1 MPFSDVL
8 SAWRQWKAWMPLP
21 QPQVGEASRTECWLV
36 TDLSAGAAALGVVT
50 EGEVQSSG
58 HLGWSA
64 ALQKGFLLWMGRVT
78 ENCQRSLISHT
89 LCWSEQVT
97 VKPYKQ
103 DLSVSCSVLFESL
116 RSQNKLDSFPLTTL
130 SMGFSRQEYWSGL
143 SIPFSGGSSRPRNRT
158 WVSPIA
164 GGFFTL

>member
-78 ENCQRSLISHT
+78 ENCQRSLISHA
-89 LCWSEQVT
+89 LCWS
-97 VKPYKQ
+97 
-103 DLSVSCSVLFESL
+103 
-116 RSQNKLDSFPLTTL
+116 
-130 SMGFSRQEYWSGL
+130 
-143 SIPFSGGSSRPRNRT
+143 
-158 WVSPIA
+158 
-164 GGFFTL
+164 